1 MMEYADLARLASGH
15 VEARIIQAAVQLE
28 IFDTIGRSPSD
39 TAGIAASLVL
49 DPRAAELILNALTA
63 LKLLEKKENIFS
75 LTPVAATYLVK
86 KSPQYLGGMIL
97 FDASLWSCW
106 EKLADAVRSGKP
118 VRLPNMY
125 QDDAQETETFIGA
138 MDSLVRARGDAEI
151 LATVLDW
158 TRITDFLDVGSGPAT
173 YPIYLCKKFDHL
185 RATVFD
191 LPGTANLTRRYIQ
204 EARMEP
210 RVQLVTGNY
219 RVDPIPGEYDAVL
232 LSNIIHGEGP
242 AENQRLISRL
252 YANLRPGGKLIIK
265 DHILD
270 LTRTYPPVGA
280 IFSLLMLLTT
290 EAGRCYSFDEV
301 KSWFDIASLKNTA
314 QINLPAPLTSSLVVG
329 QK

>member
-1 MMEYADLARLASGH
+1 
-15 VEARIIQAAVQLE
+15 
-28 IFDTIGRSPSD
+28 
-39 TAGIAASLVL
+39 
-49 DPRAAELILNALTA
+49 
-63 LKLLEKKENIFS
+63 
-75 LTPVAATYLVK
+75 
-86 KSPQYLGGMIL
+86 
-97 FDASLWSCW
+97 
-106 EKLADAVRSGKP
+106 
-118 VRLPNMY
+118 
-125 QDDAQETETFIGA
+125 
-138 MDSLVRARGDAEI
+138 
-151 LATVLDW
+151 
-158 TRITDFLDVGSGPAT
+158 
-173 YPIYLCKKFDHL
+173 
-185 RATVFD
+185 
-191 LPGTANLTRRYIQ
+191 
-204 EARMEP
+204 MEP